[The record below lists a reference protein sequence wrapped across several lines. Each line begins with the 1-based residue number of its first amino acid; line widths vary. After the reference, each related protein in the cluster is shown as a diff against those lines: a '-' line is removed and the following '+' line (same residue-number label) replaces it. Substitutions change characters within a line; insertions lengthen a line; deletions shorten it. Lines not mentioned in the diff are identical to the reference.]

1 MKQKRDSSL
10 GSPPPHSF
18 ALQGCARK
26 EAGSGVAL
34 YSSHGIPC
42 CGVSLR
48 SVTRSA
54 VSRAVVAFTVCL
66 VIVGCS
72 HINELKS
79 RSWIVTGGEYLNEPI
94 AFDAPPGFQ
103 IADMNGNVHIYLDF
117 HENGSTVLPGINS
130 DPLYGQWRADW
141 NIVTLALDTAKY
153 EHIRSSAAPRA
164 RFNTA
169 MADSTFTTEPDTSE
183 VDDPIGTGQ
192 YNEVM
197 KIYRNPFIVDI
208 DGDKLVM
215 RSSTTTI
222 RAMMDHTVDK
232 LFEGL

>member
-1 MKQKRDSSL
+1 
-10 GSPPPHSF
+10 
-18 ALQGCARK
+18 
-26 EAGSGVAL
+26 
-34 YSSHGIPC
+34 
-42 CGVSLR
+42 
-48 SVTRSA
+48 
-54 VSRAVVAFTVCL
+54 
-66 VIVGCS
+66 
-72 HINELKS
+72 
-79 RSWIVTGGEYLNEPI
+79 
-94 AFDAPPGFQ
+94 
-103 IADMNGNVHIYLDF
+103 MNGNVHIYLDF